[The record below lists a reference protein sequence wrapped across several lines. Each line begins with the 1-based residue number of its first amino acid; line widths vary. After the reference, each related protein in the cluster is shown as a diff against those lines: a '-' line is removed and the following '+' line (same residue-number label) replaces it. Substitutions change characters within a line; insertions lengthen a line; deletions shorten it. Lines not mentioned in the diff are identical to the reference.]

1 MFRIEAIVPYPW
13 HPGYTYSPAVRIGNT
28 VYLSGTTATDE
39 QGNLVGPGDI
49 EAQAR
54 QIYRKFDLIMRSVGG
69 SLRDIVETTDY
80 VLSLDEY
87 RKTARVRRE
96 VFGDPWPAA
105 TGVVVAGLIRP
116 DALVALGFVLIYKG
130 TGVVHFGYGEQLTFG
145 AYMALIGQSLLGLPF
160 GLALLFALAASA
172 LLGWLIFGLFAGPL
186 RHATLWTR
194 IIATLAIGIALR
206 EGLRAYMGPTA
217 WPFPFLLSQQA
228 FEVGGVY
235 LVPAN
240 LAIAGIA
247 VLILAALFLFLER
260 TLRGK
265 AILSACE
272 NRTGASLVG
281 IRVSR
286 VYLTIWI
293 LASLLAAVAG
303 ILIAPQLTLSP
314 DMGIIAIKGF
324 TAAVIGGFASLPGA
338 VLGGLAYRYLP
349 EYQLYQVSLI
359 AATAIIVLGLV
370 VVCGIAGQISLG
382 QAAFVALGGYGAA
395 ILATLRVSGHYLA
408 LATMAVTA
416 IVQLAVI
423 NLDDLT
429 GGAAGMPM
437 PPLEIAGHVLDN
449 GASLYLVIV
458 PVFALSYALVRNLM
472 RSRIGRAF
480 GAVRQGEIAAA
491 AMGVN
496 VLHYKASAFAAS
508 GFLGALGGGLLGALI
523 GSAIFVFIPEVLQG
537 LQSYLGLVFALL
549 LLAFIMLRPA
559 GLASF
564 IVRAR
569 PAPAALSTVPGE
581 ARK

>member
-1 MFRIEAIVPYPW
+1 MLAKKLLAY
-13 HPGYTYSPAVRIGNT
+13 
-28 VYLSGTTATDE
+28 
-39 QGNLVGPGDI
+39 
-49 EAQAR
+49 
-54 QIYRKFDLIMRSVGG
+54 
-69 SLRDIVETTDY
+69 
-80 VLSLDEY
+80 
-87 RKTARVRRE
+87 
-96 VFGDPWPAA
+96 AA
-105 TGVVVAGLIRP
+105 A
-116 DALVALGFVLIYKG
+116 
-130 TGVVHFGYGEQLTFG
+130 
-145 AYMALIGQSLLGLPF
+145 
-160 GLALLFALAASA
+160 ALLF
-172 LLGWLIFGLFAGPL
+172 
-186 RHATLWTR
+186 
-194 IIATLAIGIALR
+194 
-206 EGLRAYMGPTA
+206 
-217 WPFPFLLSQQA
+217 
-228 FEVGGVY
+228 
-235 LVPAN
+235 
-240 LAIAGIA
+240 
-247 VLILAALFLFLER
+247 
-260 TLRGK
+260 
-265 AILSACE
+265 
-272 NRTGASLVG
+272 
-281 IRVSR
+281 
-286 VYLTIWI
+286 
-293 LASLLAAVAG
+293 
-303 ILIAPQLTLSP
+303 
-314 DMGIIAIKGF
+314 
-324 TAAVIGGFASLPGA
+324 
-338 VLGGLAYRYLP
+338 GLAYRYLP

-395 ILATLRVSGHYLA
+395 ILATRLGVPLYAGIPLAAAACALLGYLLGLATLRVSGHYLA

-458 PVFALSYALVRNLM
+458 PVFTLSYALVRNLM

-508 GFLGALGGGLLGALI
+508 GFLGALGGGLLGALSSYLDPSQYGITQTVYYLAIAVVGGMASPLGALI

-564 IVRAR
+564 IVRPR
-569 PAPAALSTVPGE
+569 PAPAALSTAPGE
-581 ARK
+581 ASK